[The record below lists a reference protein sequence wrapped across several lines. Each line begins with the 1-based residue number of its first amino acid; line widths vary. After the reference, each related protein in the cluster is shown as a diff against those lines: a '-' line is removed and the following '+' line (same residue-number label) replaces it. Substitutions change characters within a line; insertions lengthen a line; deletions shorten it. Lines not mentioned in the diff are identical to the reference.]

1 MFGKSHIKQKGFYL
15 SKSDYVSGKTV
26 LSRSQ
31 RDLLKKVSKVLLDN
45 YDSFLSQYIPESL
58 ILLLHHQAEDKLGY
72 GTITPLEYEEAFYLI
87 EELKKE
93 II

>member
-1 MFGKSHIKQKGFYL
+1 MFGKSNIKQKGSYP

-31 RDLLKKVSKVLLDN
+31 RDLFKKVSEVLLDD

-58 ILLLHHQAEDKLGY
+58 IMLLHHQAEDKLGY
-72 GTITPLEYEEAFYLI
+72 GTIDPSQYEKAFHLI

-93 II
+93 IV

>member
-1 MFGKSHIKQKGFYL
+1 MLGKSNIKHKGSYP

-26 LSRSQ
+26 LSESQ
-31 RDLLKKVSKVLLDN
+31 SVLFERISEVLVDK
-45 YDSFLSQYIPESL
+45 YDSFLYHYIPESL

-72 GTITPLEYEEAFYLI
+72 GTITPLEYEEAFHLI
-87 EELKKE
+87 EELKGE